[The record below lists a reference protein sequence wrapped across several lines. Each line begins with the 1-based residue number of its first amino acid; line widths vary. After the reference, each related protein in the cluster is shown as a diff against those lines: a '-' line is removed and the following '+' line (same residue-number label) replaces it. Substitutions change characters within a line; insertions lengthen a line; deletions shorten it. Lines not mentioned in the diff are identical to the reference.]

1 MCDAKY
7 DQIVETT
14 FFKNMITKH
23 GIKMDGGALN
33 RLIEILDEDC
43 NGEITKKELYFAL
56 DLYKCN

>member
-1 MCDAKY
+1 
-7 DQIVETT
+7 
-14 FFKNMITKH
+14 MITKH